1 MVPTASAS
9 RVSGSRMP
17 SQASAAIEVAARKAK
32 IRCQLPT
39 SRKAP
44 PMLGASTG
52 TMMKTTITKD
62 MTSAIRR
69 PP

>member
-1 MVPTASAS
+1 MTQRA
-9 RVSGSRMP
+9 
-17 SQASAAIEVAARKAK
+17 AK

-44 PMLGASTG
+44 PTEGATIG
-52 TMMKTTITKD
+52 TMMNTIMTKD
-62 MTSAIRR
+62 ITSAMRR